1 MREQGGILTR
11 LEAWARRCA
20 STSPN
25 RSLAAIGF
33 LLLPSP
39 FYLFIFGCSLYELE
53 SASPAAKSLINSK
66 VFNLFGG
73 MLMVLGIVGPIG
85 GVALIVFSASRAYV
99 DYRRREPAFRKSC
112 APTDLK

>member
-39 FYLFIFGCSLYELE
+39 FYLFVFGCALYELE
-53 SASPAAKSLINSK
+53 SASPAAKSLFNSK
-66 VFNLFGG
+66 AFNLFGG
-73 MLMVLGIVGPIG
+73 MIMGLGIVGPIV
-85 GVALIVFSASRAYV
+85 GVALIVFSASRAYL
-99 DYRRREPAFRKSC
+99 DYRRREPAFHKSC
-112 APTDLK
+112 SPSELK